1 MLSVIFGN
9 GTTRTAIGSGLTNTN
24 IVQVKAFIFR
34 DEDLLRTLFAH
45 ADFTEKDCTITIDK
59 KGCTIIHTPTG
70 GVVNFT
76 PKTADS
82 RLWPFE
88 IDSDHSA
95 HSNFVSRNQ
104 IDADRVMEAY
114 EAFGCPPLSSF
125 YRAVK
130 DNYFSW
136 PGLTAKM
143 IYDNVPI
150 KPATAIGHL
159 DRNRKGK
166 GSTKKKNSHQHLLS
180 DITHP
185 VYDSDDSHDCFFTFI
200 QPSESGLFA
209 DATGRFSFSTLSNT
223 KLILIWT
230 YNGYVDYIP
239 LQDDSLPSVT
249 LAYETIIALL
259 NSKGHFPPFIRFD
272 LSGTQAHPTI
282 RALFNDA
289 NIKVEYCPP
298 GPGGHRTNKAEGAIR
313 HVINHFTSILSNCH
327 TDFPMA
333 IVDKLF
339 PQTFLTYQLVCPWGP
354 DRTISAY
361 EGFHNNRYDLLRH
374 PLKKPGGLILIFE
387 DPAERASLAPHGVR
401 GFMLGPFLQGYRM
414 WNCWAAA
421 TSALRVTDTI
431 SILDQPFLLDG
442 ADSTTLVYDAIHK
455 AAHEISSLRATLA
468 QHSSHVPEILQL
480 SETAAEI
487 QSLHHILDT
496 HLSTHHDTLLP
507 TSSVTETPSNQ
518 RVGTPSNQRV
528 VVPTTPEPRKRRSKH
543 SWSQVPEATVR
554 RLNQQGYLSFINRT
568 FSDEGSTWR
577 IINIDR
583 DGNNPILF
591 YRYVDIDDPSI
602 VEHTPCNEMINITH
616 TPPSV
621 RASWVHLCPDFPLV
635 PTTPKINPVQQVVE
649 SPPSRADRAERR
661 ARLSTAKVHFAAADS
676 DSMPS
681 LTDRSNTESDMSDNE
696 SDHNNFLFAA
706 SVSYDA
712 VGSAPLNL
720 NPDGTAKTY
729 RSVMN
734 GPDAE
739 KWIQANDT
747 EWRKLFKE
755 TIKPIHPREQDP
767 SRRKDTTYVSSRVK
781 EKYDAAGN
789 IKARVRNTL
798 GGDRINFTGETSSGV
813 ASDSLNMCILQ
824 SVLGRRK
831 LGFNQRF
838 CTIDVD
844 DFYLHGLLP
853 RPEFMRVDA
862 ARFSTAIRNEF
873 NLHEFIHDDKILFQ
887 ADGNIWGHNAAGLVA
902 HNDFVAHMLLDNWIE
917 NKDVEGLFTKIGSEV
932 KFSQTVDDS
941 GVSYNADKPHELE
954 ALLAHM
960 RKKYA
965 IKVNMLGNKFLGMT
979 LDWNYEDNYFDR
991 SIPTHW
997 PETIAR
1003 FAPDGNLSGAR
1014 SPGHYE
1020 AFTPG
1025 AGSTIPF
1032 EDTTPTLDASGKL
1045 YVQQFTGKNL
1055 FYATHGDW
1063 LLQPY
1068 VRAISDH
1075 QSQASERDRRACDRL
1090 LSYGH
1095 THRNAVQRYYATDMI
1110 ARASSDASHQSLDH
1124 SGSVVASY
1132 IHLVNRDSDD
1142 TFVNSPTATIC
1153 RRSRTVCSAASETE
1167 YASLYE
1173 TGCAL
1178 MPVRTIL
1185 AALDFPQETTTIYT
1199 DNLIAKNICARLVR
1213 PKRSKAIDMRYHW
1226 IRDRVDD
1233 KYFDVV
1239 WLPSTSKSIMCVD
1252 ALTKIHPVKKHE
1264 ELVSLFM
1271 TYK

>member
-1 MLSVIFGN
+1 
-9 GTTRTAIGSGLTNTN
+9 
-24 IVQVKAFIFR
+24 
-34 DEDLLRTLFAH
+34 
-45 ADFTEKDCTITIDK
+45 
-59 KGCTIIHTPTG
+59 
-70 GVVNFT
+70 
-76 PKTADS
+76 
-82 RLWPFE
+82 
-88 IDSDHSA
+88 
-95 HSNFVSRNQ
+95 
-104 IDADRVMEAY
+104 MEAY
-114 EAFGCPPLSSF
+114 EAFGCLPISSF
-125 YRAVK
+125 YNAVNK
-130 DNYFSW
+130 AFFIW

-143 IYDNVPI
+143 IYDNIPI
-150 KPATAIGHL
+150 KSATPKGHL

-166 GSTKKKNSHQHLLS
+166 NSTKKKQLLSHQLLLKNP
-180 DITHP
+180 ITF
-185 VYDSDDSHDCFFTFI
+185 DSDDSANCFFTFVE
-200 QPSESGLFA
+200 PSNAGLFA
-209 DATGRFSFSTLSNT
+209 DATGRFSFNTLSNI

-239 LQDDSLPSVT
+239 LVDDSLPSIT
-249 LAYETIIALL
+249 SAYQTVIALL
-259 NSKGHFPPFIRFD
+259 HSKNHRPPFVRFD
-272 LSGTQAHPTI
+272 MSGSQVNQNI
-282 RALFNDA
+282 RALFQDSG
-289 NIKVEYCPP
+289 IDVEYCPP

-313 HVINHFTSILSNCH
+313 HVINHIISILSNAH
-327 TDFPMA
+327 QDFPMA
-333 IVDKLF
+333 IIDKLF
-339 PQTFLTYQLVCPWGP
+339 AQAFLTYQLVCPWGP
-354 DRTISAY
+354 NKNISSY
-361 EGFHNNRYDLLRH
+361 EGFHDHTYDLLRH

-401 GFMLGPFLQGYRM
+401 GFMIGPFLEGYRM
-414 WNCWAAA
+414 WNCWASA
-421 TSALRVTDTI
+421 TSSMRVTDTI
-431 SILDQPFLLDG
+431 AILDQPFLLDG
-442 ADSTTLVYDAIHK
+442 ADSTSLVYDAIHR
-455 AAHEISSLRATLA
+455 AAHEISSLRSTLQ
-468 QHSSHVPEILQL
+468 QHSSHIPEILHL
-480 SETAAEI
+480 SEAAAELNN
-487 QSLHHILDT
+487 LHNILET
-496 HLSTHHDTLLP
+496 HVSIPHDTPLP
-507 TSSVTETPSNQ
+507 TPVTETPSNQ
-518 RVGTPSNQRV
+518 RVGTPPVTQQKKQRRHQHNWSLVHPTV
-528 VVPTTPEPRKRRSKH
+528 VARH
-543 SWSQVPEATVR
+543 HQA
-554 RLNQQGYLSFINRT
+554 GYNSFIGRT
-568 FSDEGSTWR
+568 FTDDNCTWR
-577 IINIDR
+577 ISGIYRDR
-583 DGNNPILF
+583 NSPIF
-591 YRYVDIDDPSI
+591 YFRYYNMSLHPTSPLDDYDY
-602 VEHTPCNEMINITH
+602 EHTPCHEMININKSPYTA
-616 TPPSV
+616 
-621 RASWVHLCPDFPLV
+621 RASWVHLCPTPELPLV

-1178 MPVRTIL
+1178 MPVRNIL